1 MAKTKISE
9 YDSIASNNT
18 DIDGVNISEGCSPAN
33 INNALR
39 EQMAHLKDLQAGL
52 SGDTI
57 PVASGGTGSTTASGA
72 RTNLGLGALA
82 TLATVDTA
90 QIAADAVD
98 GTKIADDSIDSEHY
112 VDGSIDTVHIAD
124 DAVTSAKIAANAV
137 DATALNVS
145 GDGTAGQALT
155 SDGDGSFSW
164 GGGGKILQ
172 VVTSTVTA
180 ASAQTVTAKT
190 WTQLTALNA
199 TITPTSSSSKILIM
213 VNFGKQTSNGNIHA
227 MQVRRGTSTIV
238 TQGDSN
244 GSRIRETFNRS
255 RQGEDVN
262 QASGF
267 SFSLIDT
274 PATTSA
280 TTYYLYMYLEGTI
293 FYLNRAETYGDND
306 ASYNGTSTSN
316 IILMEIAG

>member
-9 YDSIASNNT
+9 YDSIAANNT

-57 PVASGGTGSTTASGA
+57 PVASGGTGSGTASGA

-124 DAVTSAKIAANAV
+124 DAVTSAKIADSSVTTAKIA
-137 DATALNVS
+137 DASITSAKLSSGVGGKVLQVFHATKTDTQTITNSLTFQDISSLSISITPSSASNKILCMWSVNIGNGDDQSHCYLRLYRDSTSIGAAAAASNRTTAISVVNTSDGGQMQNVS
-145 GDGTAGQALT
+145 GSYL
-155 SDGDGSFSW
+155 
-164 GGGGKILQ
+164 
-172 VVTSTVTA
+172 
-180 ASAQTVTAKT
+180 
-190 WTQLTALNA
+190 
-199 TITPTSSSSKILIM
+199 
-213 VNFGKQTSNGNIHA
+213 
-227 MQVRRGTSTIV
+227 
-238 TQGDSN
+238 DSP
-244 GSRIRETFNRS
+244 S
-255 RQGEDVN
+255 
-262 QASGF
+262 
-267 SFSLIDT
+267 
-274 PATTSA
+274 TTSA
-280 TTYYLYMYLEGTI
+280 VTYKLAAAGNAGTAALSYI
-293 FYLNRAETYGDND
+293 NRSGRDTDSANND
-306 ASYNGTSTSN
+306 GRGSSFLT
-316 IILMEIAG
+316 IMEIEG

>member
-9 YDSIASNNT
+9 YDSTAANNT
-18 DIDGVNISEGCSPAN
+18 DIDGVNIAEGCSPAN
-33 INNALR
+33 INNAIR

-112 VDGSIDTVHIAD
+112 VDGSIDTIHLAD

-172 VVTSTVTA
+172 VVTSTLTSA
-180 ASAQTVTAKT
+180 LAQTMTADT
-190 WTQLTALNA
+190 WTQMNSLNA
-199 TITPTSSSSKILIM
+199 TITPTSASSKILIM
-213 VNFGKQTSNGNIHA
+213 VNFGKQTSNANVHA
-227 MQVRRGTSTIV
+227 FQVRRGTSTVV
-238 TQGDSN
+238 TQGNSN
-244 GSRIRETFNRS
+244 GSRIRTTFERS
-255 RQGEDVN
+255 RQGEDAN
-262 QASGF
+262 QSSGF

-280 TTYYLYMYLEGTI
+280 TTYYIYVLIEGTI
-293 FYLNRAETYGDND
+293 FYLNRSQTYGDNT
-306 ASYNGTSTSN
+306 AAYNGTSTSN